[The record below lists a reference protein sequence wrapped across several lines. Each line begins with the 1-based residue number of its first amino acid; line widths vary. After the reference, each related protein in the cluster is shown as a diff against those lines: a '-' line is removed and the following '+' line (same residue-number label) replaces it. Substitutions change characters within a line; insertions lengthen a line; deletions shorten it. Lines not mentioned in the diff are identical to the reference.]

1 MSVPTTQQSGFEALA
16 QQTLLYPQEQL
27 APLKTTQHSLL
38 IGLPKEISFLDHR
51 IALVPEAVSLLVR
64 NGHQVILESGA
75 GEGAQFSDHDYRE
88 AGARIVYSPEE
99 AYAADVILKVEPAT
113 EDEYKYLKR
122 GSTLIS
128 ALTLPNRTQ
137 EYFAALNEKQI
148 TGIAFEYI
156 EDKSGAMPIIRTMSE
171 IAGSTVMMIAAEYL
185 SGVHEG
191 KGIILGGIT
200 GVPPTKVV
208 VLGAGTVAEYATRMA
223 LGLGAQVQVF
233 DKDMY
238 RLQRLRYAVGQPIYT
253 SIIHSE
259 VLSDAIQRAD
269 VVIGAIRSEE
279 GRSPMVVTE
288 DMISRMR
295 TNSVVI
301 DVSIDQGG
309 NFETSEMTS
318 HKNPTF
324 KKHGVIHYCVPNIPS
339 RVARTASIAL
349 SNVFTPFLLKTGT
362 LGGIEEM
369 MFANKWFMKGV
380 YVHNGSVTNAHIA
393 RLFNLRYK
401 DLGLLLAARR

>member
-1 MSVPTTQQSGFEALA
+1 MSVPQVQQSDFESLA

-27 APLKTTQHSLL
+27 APVKNQRHSLQ
-38 IGLPKEISFLDHR
+38 IGLPKEVSFLDNR
-51 IALVPEAVSLLVR
+51 IALVPEAVRLLVR
-64 NGHQVILESGA
+64 NGHHIVVESGA
-75 GEGAQFSDHDYRE
+75 GEGAQFTDHDYRE

-99 AYAADVILKVEPAT
+99 AYAADVILKVEPVT
-113 EDEYKYLKR
+113 EAEYRYLRR

-128 ALTLPNRTQ
+128 ALTIPNRTQ
-137 EYFAALNEKQI
+137 EYFSALNEKQV
-148 TGIAFEYI
+148 TAIAFEFI

-185 SGVHEG
+185 SGVHQG

-208 VLGAGTVAEYATRMA
+208 IVGAGTVAEYAARMA

-253 SIIHSE
+253 SVIHTE
-259 VLSDAIQRAD
+259 QLADAVQQAD
-269 VVIGAIRSEE
+269 VVIGAMRGEE
-279 GRSPMVVTE
+279 GRSPMIVTE
-288 DMISRMR
+288 EMVTRMR
-295 TNSVVI
+295 TSSVII

-309 NFETSEMTS
+309 NVETSEMTT
-318 HKNPTF
+318 HRQPMF
-324 KKHGVIHYCVPNIPS
+324 RKHGVIHYCVPNIAS
-339 RVARTASIAL
+339 RVAHTASIAL
-349 SNVFTPFLLKTGT
+349 SNVFTPFLLQTGT

-380 YVHNGSVTNAHIA
+380 YCHNGSITNAHIA

>member
-1 MSVPTTQQSGFEALA
+1 MSVPQVQQSDFEALA

-27 APLKTTQHSLL
+27 APLKSQKHSLQVG
-38 IGLPKEISFLDHR
+38 IPKEVSFLDNR
-51 IALVPEAVSLLVR
+51 IALVPEAVALLVR
-64 NGHQVILESGA
+64 NGHEVILESGA
-75 GEGAQFSDHDYRE
+75 GEGAQFTDHDYRE
-88 AGARIVYSPEE
+88 AGAKIVYSPEE
-99 AYAADVILKVEPAT
+99 AYATNVVLKIEPVT
-113 EDEYKYLKR
+113 SDEYQYLKR
-122 GSTLIS
+122 GTTLIS
-128 ALTLPNRTQ
+128 ALTLPNRTN
-137 EYFAALNEKQI
+137 EYFAALNERQV
-148 TGIAFEYI
+148 TAIAFEYI
-156 EDKSGAMPIIRTMSE
+156 EDKSGGMPIIRTMSE

-185 SGVHEG
+185 SGVHDG

-208 VLGAGTVAEYATRMA
+208 IVGAGTVAEYAARMA

-253 SIIHSE
+253 SVIHSE
-259 VLSDAIQRAD
+259 TLADAIQRAD
-269 VVIGAIRSEE
+269 VVVGALRGDE

-288 DMISRMR
+288 EMVARMR
-295 TNSVVI
+295 PNSIII
-301 DVSIDQGG
+301 DVAIDQGG
-309 NFETSEMTS
+309 NFETSEMTN
-318 HKNPTF
+318 HKRPTY
-324 KKHGVIHYCVPNIPS
+324 KKHGIIHYCVPNIPS
-339 RVARTASIAL
+339 RVARTASLAL
-349 SNVFTPFLLKTGT
+349 SNVFMPFLLKTGT

-380 YVHNGSVTNAHIA
+380 YCHNGSVTNAHIA